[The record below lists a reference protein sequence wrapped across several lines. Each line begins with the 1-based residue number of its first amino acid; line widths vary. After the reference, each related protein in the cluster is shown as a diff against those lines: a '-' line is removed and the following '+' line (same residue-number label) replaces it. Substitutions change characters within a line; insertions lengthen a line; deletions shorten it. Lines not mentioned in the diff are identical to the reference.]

1 VITADRRC
9 AERARDL
16 ERERLVTSQVL
27 GRTVQARDRDLW
39 AKWVQTM
46 FVHELGHEEFDRLR
60 STPIQTVDRVSQFEL
75 NELFAQLSEW
85 PQAYR
90 WASRQQATEVR
101 RRAYLH
107 DQVNVMVG
115 NGREDIRGILTK
127 LRCLN
132 PCDDVHAAVRAV
144 WNAVS
149 ASWPPEM
156 RTALLRELTDPERH
170 LGWPVPPPPAAIPV
184 PMPERPRFGPLY
196 EPRRDFRDRVLQSV
210 EDLP

>member
-85 PQAYR
+85 PQAYH
-90 WASRQQATEVR
+90 WALRQQVSEER

-107 DQVNVMVG
+107 DQVDVMVT
-115 NGREDIRGILTK
+115 NGREDVRGILTK

-132 PCDDVHAAVRAV
+132 PCVEVDAAVRAV
-144 WNAVS
+144 WSAVTS
-149 ASWPPEM
+149 RWPADM
-156 RTALLRELTDPERH
+156 RNVLLRELADPARH
-170 LGWPVPPPPAAIPV
+170 LGWPVPPPPSMMLP
-184 PMPERPRFGPLY
+184 PPERPRFGPLY
-196 EPRRDFRDRVLQSV
+196 EPRRHFRDRLLQSG
-210 EDLP
+210 EELP